1 MESKAVQGQTSVI
14 QGQDHSWRYCP
25 VPFRGIF
32 QMCFQ
37 TVHHGWKAEQFV
49 GFVKDPLLCAESLLL
64 CPSLA
69 ACYFNV

>member
-1 MESKAVQGQTSVI
+1 
-14 QGQDHSWRYCP
+14 
-25 VPFRGIF
+25 
-32 QMCFQ
+32 MCFQ

>member
-1 MESKAVQGQTSVI
+1 MQLLLVWKFEKINCIEAALCKSENRPCDTVQTSLMFI
-14 QGQDHSWRYCP
+14 
-25 VPFRGIF
+25 
-32 QMCFQ
+32 
-37 TVHHGWKAEQFV
+37 KAEQFV